1 MHTTVTTRIIA
12 PQHPISSQVLQA
24 GQREVLLRRGVLDF
38 ESSKDQHSRYFIRA
52 VWIGTAVDYDCGHD
66 NDPAVSDRSY
76 QLTQP
81 VPNLAKAVR

>member
-1 MHTTVTTRIIA
+1 M
-12 PQHPISSQVLQA
+12 
-24 GQREVLLRRGVLDF
+24 
-38 ESSKDQHSRYFIRA
+38 
-52 VWIGTAVDYDCGHD
+52 DYDCGHD

>member
-1 MHTTVTTRIIA
+1 M
-12 PQHPISSQVLQA
+12 
-24 GQREVLLRRGVLDF
+24 LLRRGVLDF
-38 ESSKDQHSRYFIRA
+38 ESSTDQHSRYFIRA
-52 VWIGTAVDYDCGHD
+52 VWIGAAVDYDCGHD